1 MDDLKAFLNYIKC
14 TTVKKGNLLN
24 LPILLHSSV
33 IKNAYN
39 SDVSFEV
46 KLQAYFQTFHLLDI
60 SCEPTHIYKH
70 QSGCFLN

>member
-1 MDDLKAFLNYIKC
+1 MHYCKEGKII
-14 TTVKKGNLLN
+14 
-24 LPILLHSSV
+24 PILLHSYV

-60 SCEPTHIYKH
+60 SCEPKHIYKH
-70 QSGCFLN
+70 ISQAAFSMKWYFKKPV